1 MTDELRIWALDE
13 SGEVTPVQ
21 PTDRAQTEALLEDS
35 LVKEPGMLMPG
46 LELVGRQTRLAGGPL
61 DLLGVDEEGSL
72 VVFELKRGSLTRDAV
87 TQVID
92 YCSSLDAM
100 TDSDLALHIAE
111 RSGNLGI
118 ASIEDFEE
126 WYAQRFNQPI
136 ELLRPTR
143 MALVGLG
150 ADENATRMVNYLRD
164 KGVSIA
170 LMAFYGYRHNG
181 QTLLARQVQAEPES
195 AEPVKGSRSRQERRE
210 ARRAAAAEHIA
221 ELGMQDFWGEVIA
234 AVEQTGPYKE
244 VRPRKDGFTFYRRS
258 IRLPNNVSAF
268 NTPQSVRF
276 TLDGEVRITFFPV
289 SVHLCKAK
297 FQEAEQ
303 VIPFRQEP
311 PSNAPTTNEVEE
323 QRFCVLSRDGWAT
336 HREKLI
342 ALVSDVYEAWSVA
355 ARSMGE
361 E

>member
-1 MTDELRIWALDE
+1 MTDELQIWALDGAGEATQVAQMNRAE
-13 SGEVTPVQ
+13 SEL
-21 PTDRAQTEALLEDS
+21 ALEET
-35 LVKEPGMLMPG
+35 LVNNPEMLMPD
-46 LELVGRQTRLAGGPL
+46 LELVGRQTPTAGGPL
-61 DLLGVDEEGSL
+61 DLLGVDREGSL
-72 VVFELKRGSLTRDAV
+72 VVFELKRGALTRDAV

-100 TDSDLALHIAE
+100 ADSDLALHIAE

-143 MALVGLG
+143 MALVGIG
-150 ADENATRMVNYLRD
+150 ADENAIRMVNYLRD

-170 LMAFYGYRHNG
+170 LMTFYGYQHNG

-210 ARRAAAAEHIA
+210 ARRAAAAERIA
-221 ELGMQDFWGEVIA
+221 GLGMQDFWDEVVA
-234 AVEQTGPYKE
+234 AFEQTGRYASK
-244 VRPRKDGFTFYRRS
+244 RPLTDGFTFSRRT
-258 IRLPNNVSAF
+258 IRLPDYNWGYNA
-268 NTPQSVRF
+268 PLSVRF
-276 TLDGEVRITFFPV
+276 TSDERVRITFFPI
-289 SVHLCKAK
+289 SVHLCKAQ
-297 FQEAEQ
+297 FEEAKQ
-303 VIPFRQEP
+303 VINFQQER
-311 PSNAPTTNEVEE
+311 PSNASTTNEVKE
-323 QRFCVLSRDGWAT
+323 QWHCALDRDGWAT
-336 HREKLI
+336 HKEQLI
-342 ALVSDVYEAWSVA
+342 ALVSDVYKAWSDA